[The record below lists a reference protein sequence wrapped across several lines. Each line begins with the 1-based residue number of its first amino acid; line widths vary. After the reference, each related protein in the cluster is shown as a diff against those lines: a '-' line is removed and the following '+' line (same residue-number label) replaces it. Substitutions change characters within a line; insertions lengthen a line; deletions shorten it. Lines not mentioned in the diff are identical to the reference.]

1 MKTTTAI
8 FLFLLS
14 VAQAVPE
21 FVGVMS
27 TKEEGTKYAVRPTPN
42 DVSRW
47 VKQGDV
53 FAGYVVSDYRAKDEV
68 LVLKKDGQTF
78 QLRMKDAKVVSG
90 ESQRKKRTDSS
101 KSVAITGALRTPTN
115 IEAGKTMTLAD
126 AIAAAGG
133 FADGANPSAVRV
145 TRPKPD
151 GSILLHSVD
160 ASPNA
165 TGAMSAASFTL
176 QAGDAVFVPKKEVGK
191 K

>member
-53 FAGYVVSDYRAKDEV
+53 FDGYVVSDYRVKDEV
-68 LVLKKDGQTF
+68 LVLNKDGQTF
-78 QLRMKDAKVVSG
+78 QLRMKDAKVR
-90 ESQRKKRTDSS
+90 ESVPASESVYLEAAKKVIVKMDKWETDVVYQVIDGQDGYWYVYAT
-101 KSVAITGALRTPTN
+101 KVINGNTQMRRVRLTPQGIAKNYSVLSPLG
-115 IEAGKTMTLAD
+115 
-126 AIAAAGG
+126 
-133 FADGANPSAVRV
+133 
-145 TRPKPD
+145 PD
-151 GSILLHSVD
+151 
-160 ASPNA
+160 
-165 TGAMSAASFTL
+165 
-176 QAGDAVFVPKKEVGK
+176 ERR
-191 K
+191 